1 MRLVNCT
8 LMPGHVRS
16 VEEVRWDA
24 EQQIVVA
31 RRVERLGA
39 LVLDSASPKKADLAK
54 LRVAMLECVRRLGL
68 DVRRWTVKCGAD
80 GSSETLQIAESP
92 EVITPAV
99 DPESAGTTAKGAASG
114 NIAVQAVGVADTIGS
129 PL

>member
-31 RRVERLGA
+31 RRVERLVRACAGQ
-39 LVLDSASPKKADLAK
+39 
-54 LRVAMLECVRRLGL
+54 RVAEEGRPCETARRHARMCTAPGAGCAAMDRKMRCRRLE
-68 DVRRWTVKCGAD
+68 RNAAD
-80 GSSETLQIAESP
+80 S
-92 EVITPAV
+92 
-99 DPESAGTTAKGAASG
+99 
-114 NIAVQAVGVADTIGS
+114 
-129 PL
+129 